1 MKLPLLNIDGSKS
14 SSIEISDKLIN
25 LKVNHK
31 LIKFVIDWQ
40 LNHSKPRVAKTKQRN
55 QIKGSTK
62 KIVAQK
68 GSGGARH
75 ASRKA
80 PIFVGGGVAHGPK
93 GAFYKVKKINK
104 KVRKIAL
111 AQTLSKKNID
121 KNLHILADVKKEIKK
136 TKDFNN
142 FLEKNKLSNAL
153 IISDKDSL
161 KNINRSARN
170 IKNIKL
176 IKDDGANVYDLFKY
190 KNVIITLSSAKKIQ
204 GRILNE
210 KINFIDSI
218 KSPIITEKAT
228 VMSDQNKTVFKV
240 HNKANKTI
248 IKKNIEKLFKVN
260 VVKINIINQ
269 KTKVKMKQGRKSF
282 KSGYKKAIITLKK
295 GQSIDLTT
303 GI

>member
-55 QIKGSTK
+55 EIKGSTK

-121 KNLHILADVKKEIKK
+121 KNLHIIADVKKEIKK

-204 GRILNE
+204 GRVLNE
-210 KINFIDSI
+210 KN
-218 KSPIITEKAT
+218 
-228 VMSDQNKTVFKV
+228 
-240 HNKANKTI
+240 
-248 IKKNIEKLFKVN
+248 
-260 VVKINIINQ
+260 
-269 KTKVKMKQGRKSF
+269 
-282 KSGYKKAIITLKK
+282 
-295 GQSIDLTT
+295 
-303 GI
+303 